1 MKIIEKK
8 SQSVE
13 SNLMDILLCIP
24 DGYHHTKLQQQQI
37 DNDVTNAIGCE
48 QDITNVPDSK
58 WQPRIQSMVVQ
69 NDGSIILCDNDSE
82 LARRPRIEV
91 VEILSPT
98 KYVRG
103 KENR

>member
-1 MKIIEKK
+1 
-8 SQSVE
+8 
-13 SNLMDILLCIP
+13 MDILLSIP
-24 DGYHHTKLQQQQI
+24 DGYHQTKLQQQI
-37 DNDVTNAIGCE
+37 DDDVTNAIGCE
-48 QDITNVPDSK
+48 QDITNVPNSK

-91 VEILSPT
+91 VEILSPSN
-98 KYVRG
+98 YVRG